1 MDGMVTTVGV
11 CRLDRRGLER
21 ARDAGRRLRVRVS
34 GVLIIAGDVSPALA
48 ADAVEVVRL
57 RGVLVA
63 GSAVRRAL
71 AGRTSR
77 GRGGGLR

>member
-21 ARDAGRRLRVRVS
+21 ARDAGRLRVRVS

-48 ADAVEVVRL
+48 ADAVEVVRP